1 VLYLQKIF
9 LKYGGFMPAVATKS
23 KVNNVIDAFQQLNE
37 KEIDLFYEK
46 TREKFLSNLAKRLDS
61 ILPAND
67 MTMEEIVAETK
78 AMRRARDAKN

>member
-1 VLYLQKIF
+1 
-9 LKYGGFMPAVATKS
+9 MPTIATKKN
-23 KVNNVIDAFQQLNE
+23 KVENAFLAFQQLNE

-78 AMRRARDAKN
+78 AMRRERDAKN